1 MSGRL
6 AGKAAFLAAAGSGMG
21 RATALRFGREGARVA
36 VNALHEASAR
46 AVVDEVTAA
55 GGQAIAVPGDLTD
68 SSAVDRMVARSLDA
82 FGELDV
88 LVNCAGA
95 RVPATAA
102 EQTTD
107 DQWHGEFAL
116 SADAT
121 FFAIRAVLPHMIE
134 RHRGSIVN
142 VTSSAAFGGAG
153 GGHAMVAYGAAKAAV
168 VNLTRILAV
177 NYGQH
182 GIRVNA
188 VAPATV
194 ETPHTL
200 GFLKSLDDRGGRE
213 AWQQQIP
220 LRRIGQPD
228 DVANLIL
235 FLASDEAGYITG
247 GIYPVDGGISA
258 QLGSPRL

>member
-1 MSGRL
+1 MSDRL
-6 AGKAAFLAAAGSGMG
+6 AGKCAFLAAAGSGMG
-21 RATALRFGREGARVA
+21 GATAKRFAREGASVA
-36 VNALHEASAR
+36 VNALHADSAG
-46 AVVDEVTAA
+46 AVVDEIADA
-55 GGQAIAVPGDLTD
+55 GGSAFAVPGDLTE
-68 SSAVDRMVARSLDA
+68 STTVDRLVASALER
-82 FGELDV
+82 FGRLDV
-88 LVNCAGA
+88 LVNFGGA

-102 EQTTD
+102 ETTTD
-107 DQWHGEFAL
+107 TQWRDEFAL

-121 FFAIRAVLPHMIE
+121 FFAIRAVLPSMIE
-134 RHRGSIVN
+134 RRQGSIIN
-142 VTSSAAFGGAG
+142 VASSAAFGGAG

-200 GFLKSLDDRGGRE
+200 GFLRSLTDRGGRE

-235 FLASDEAGYITG
+235 FLASDEASYITG
-247 GIYPVDGGISA
+247 GVYPVDGGISA